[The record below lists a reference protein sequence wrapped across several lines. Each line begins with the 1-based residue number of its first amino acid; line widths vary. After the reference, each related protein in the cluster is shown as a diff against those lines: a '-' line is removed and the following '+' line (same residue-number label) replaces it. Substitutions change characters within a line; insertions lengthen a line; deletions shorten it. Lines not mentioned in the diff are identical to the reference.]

1 MKLKLLSLL
10 LILGLMVNT
19 VGCTSS
25 NDESTD
31 VEAAEA
37 DSELEGEEV
46 ADVDAEE
53 GSEEVSEEATEGE
66 EVAEEGA
73 AESEEIAEEADDFAS
88 DEEVVADT
96 GEEEAAEE
104 GAAEESAPST
114 DVAAS
119 EELPADSMEDS
130 SALVAEDGTGTEGT
144 ELADGSVSESAP
156 VEETGSFDA
165 AASETPA
172 DSMASSDA
180 GYSEAP
186 KMIPVKKIADAPF
199 NKNGML
205 LNTVYIARQGDD
217 MSSISQKIFGGDQT
231 SALLQANP
239 NLSNGV
245 KVGDKVYYN
254 SPKRP
259 QDAERMLTYY
269 EDSGVAPQSYV
280 AKSGDNI
287 RVISKNLLGDQGSW
301 KEVWATNMAVDS
313 KDELAEGTELRYW
326 PEGAVAAAPTMAEA
340 APAPAAPETP
350 QMPEPTPEAPVAA
363 NDPAAAGAPQDD
375 FALPDDMANSGAAA
389 GTVAVE
395 PPPPPPPPPAAPQKS
410 VASNDEKDLTFMLSA
425 GGLLLVGVGVLLG
438 IIRKGRSRKM
448 SMNTHTQI

>member
-19 VGCTSS
+19 TGCTSS

-31 VEAAEA
+31 VEAADA
-37 DSELEGEEV
+37 DSQLEGEET
-46 ADVDAEE
+46 ADASAEE
-53 GSEEVSEEATEGE
+53 GSEEVSEESAEGE
-66 EVAEEGA
+66 EVVEEG
-73 AESEEIAEEADDFAS
+73 DDFAA

-96 GEEEAAEE
+96 GEEEVVEE

-114 DVAAS
+114 DVAT
-119 EELPADSMEDS
+119 EELPADTMEEG
-130 SALVAEDGTGTEGT
+130 SAIVAEDGTTTEGT
-144 ELADGSVSESAP
+144 ELADGSVSDSAP
-156 VEETGSFDA
+156 TEEASFDNS
-165 AASETPA
+165 ASETPTDTA
-172 DSMASSDA
+172 AAETSS
-180 GYSEAP
+180 YEEAP
-186 KMIPVKKIADAPF
+186 KFIPVKKIADAPF
-199 NKNGML
+199 NKNGLL
-205 LNTVYIARQGDD
+205 LNTVYIARPGDD
-217 MSSISQKIFGGDQT
+217 LSGISQKIFGNDQT
-231 SALLQANP
+231 AVLTQANP

-245 KVGDKVYYN
+245 KVGDKIYYN

-259 QDAERMLTYY
+259 QDAERMMTYY
-269 EDSGVAPQSYV
+269 EDNGLAPTSYV

-326 PEGAVAAAPTMAEA
+326 PEGSAVAPTMAET
-340 APAPAAPETP
+340 APPVAPETP

-363 NDPAAAGAPQDD
+363 NDPAAPQDD

-395 PPPPPPPPPAAPQKS
+395 PPPPPPPAAPAPQKS

>member
-1 MKLKLLSLL
+1 
-10 LILGLMVNT
+10 MVNT
-19 VGCTSS
+19 TGCTSS

-31 VEAAEA
+31 VEAADA
-37 DSELEGEEV
+37 DSQLEGEETG
-46 ADVDAEE
+46 DTSAEE
-53 GSEEVSEEATEGE
+53 GSEEVSEESAEGE
-66 EVAEEGA
+66 EVVEEG
-73 AESEEIAEEADDFAS
+73 DDFAA

-96 GEEEAAEE
+96 GEEEVVEE

-114 DVAAS
+114 DVAT
-119 EELPADSMEDS
+119 EELPADTMEDS
-130 SALVAEDGTGTEGT
+130 SAIVAEDGTATEGT
-144 ELADGSVSESAP
+144 ELADGSVSDSAP
-156 VEETGSFDA
+156 TEEASFDNS
-165 AASETPA
+165 ASETPTDTA
-172 DSMASSDA
+172 AETSS
-180 GYSEAP
+180 YEETP
-186 KMIPVKKIADAPF
+186 KFIPVKKIADAPF
-199 NKNGML
+199 NKNGLL
-205 LNTVYIARQGDD
+205 LNTVYIARPGDD
-217 MSSISQKIFGGDQT
+217 LSGISQKIFGNDQT
-231 SALLQANP
+231 AVLTQANP

-259 QDAERMLTYY
+259 QDAERMMTYY
-269 EDSGVAPQSYV
+269 EDNGLAPTSYV

-326 PEGAVAAAPTMAEA
+326 PEGSAGVPAMAETA
-340 APAPAAPETP
+340 SPPAPEAP
-350 QMPEPTPEAPVAA
+350 QMPEPTPEAPIAA
-363 NDPAAAGAPQDD
+363 NDPAAPQDD

-395 PPPPPPPPPAAPQKS
+395 PPPPPPPAAPAPQKS